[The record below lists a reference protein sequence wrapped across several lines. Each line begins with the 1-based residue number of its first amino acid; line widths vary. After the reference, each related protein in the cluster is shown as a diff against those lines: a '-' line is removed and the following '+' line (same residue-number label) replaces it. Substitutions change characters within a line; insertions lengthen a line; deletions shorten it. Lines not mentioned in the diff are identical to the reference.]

1 MAYFSLLKHKCMAT
15 LYFKIG
21 ADYDKVIRLRDEI
34 KKLENQLKSFGMST
48 PDAEIKRTEE
58 RLASSR
64 QEFTRLAAE
73 AAKAGAVMENDLKR
87 KINSVTKA
95 SDELSEEI
103 IKQRKIIRDTQDDVR
118 RLSEQY
124 SKMGKYS
131 PQSTSTLNQLN
142 KAKSALNEQK
152 YALGELQ
159 DQQARNRLEL
169 RQLTREYRDFS
180 QGTDKATVTVD
191 ALMSSLKRTAAEIGG
206 LAAIKKFGS
215 DVINATGTMQQLH
228 VALST
233 ILQDGDKASKL
244 IDEITQFAAKTPFNL
259 EDVASGAKQLLAYG
273 SSAETVVDELSM
285 LGDVAAGLQIPIGQL
300 IYLYGTLRTQGRA
313 MTVDIRQFAGR
324 GIPIYEELAKVLGVA
339 KDQVGKL
346 VTEGKVGF
354 AEVEQAFKNMTSEG
368 GKFNNLMENSAG
380 TWPQRLS
387 NIQDTLFQKLNDFG
401 NKYKEVFEFGIGT
414 TEDLVEHLDDVI
426 SVIGSLIAAY
436 GTYKAALIAASV
448 AQKAVG
454 FVESIR
460 LIMSYRKQL
469 GLATAAQQA
478 FNLAAKS
485 NVYVA
490 LLSVLVGL
498 GTAVYMFTKRTNE
511 ATASQEALSKV
522 SKKADEEFSSQ
533 AATIDRLNGVLR
545 SETASLDQK
554 KKALG
559 ELQSIIPDYNAS
571 LNEEGKLINNNTEAI
586 KAYLVQLEKQIKLKA
601 AQEELEELYRS
612 KRLQE
617 KNVQKQQANY
627 DRTRKQNPIG
637 VVYGGDAGIEAQR
650 LSLNRIAKAEKSLK
664 DANDELKDTQTQ
676 IASIEKEIE
685 QVSLASSKA
694 QKPTSS
700 LSSEIK
706 NASEKI
712 RNLKKE
718 ISGLRSGNIKAEA
731 GKTVESTI
739 EAKNKELQAAE
750 KTLETLTG
758 KSNKTTAKAEN
769 QRKKAAEQQK
779 KAQEELNKDLL
790 SLQQQNQ
797 DDEIALMQDGTK
809 KKLAEIDND
818 YKKRIAEIGKQEAE
832 FKKKNKEA
840 GLQGLGADGLTKEQQ
855 NALQEAAD
863 NAAKER
869 ERQTNEVYAA
879 EAQAMRDYLKDYGT
893 FQQQKLAIAQEYAEK
908 IANAQSEGERLSL
921 EKEREQAVANVN
933 LSAIR
938 QDVDWAGVFSKFGTM
953 FQDEIKRNLDALRDI
968 MKSDGFKAMSPTEQA
983 QIVEAVDSLREQVTG
998 DLKDVDFKKIGELTV
1013 EFQNAQRKMIAAQ
1026 AAEAVA
1032 YDNLKKAQADYEQ
1045 ALRNGT
1051 AEEQVAAKE
1060 RLDMAKTAAD
1070 GMSAAYKGAVG
1081 EFNAT
1086 GNNLKDATDNAV
1098 DAINSI
1104 SSAISQIRSGS
1115 LSGAFEGVKNLSGT
1129 LGESLSNMPGLLG
1142 RVGNALSNF
1151 SSTLGGAT
1159 GEIAGAVL
1167 GLLDLLKDGL
1177 GSIFADLSDLM
1188 FGAVNGILD
1197 DIFSGGIITKPV
1209 KSLVDGLG
1217 GILDTVTF
1225 GGFSSWG
1232 NNTAETKETIER
1244 LTTRNE
1250 ALIDSLDRLN
1260 DTMKEANGAAESVAA
1275 AEQAKKYQEE
1285 VNENYRDIAA
1295 ARAGYQ
1301 GKHHSWSK
1309 YFNDWLGNVMRFEGL
1324 DSVEG
1329 NKAAALLGVSD
1340 KDLETWRKMNDIA
1353 GFKVT
1358 SRSDFLSITPEQMA
1372 EMLADVDIRELIE
1385 SIGKGGY
1392 GAKMLDTL
1400 EDYADQAGKIEEI
1413 DNSLRETLTQIS
1425 FDSMYDSFVD
1435 TLMDMDASAE
1445 DFADDFSEYMMR
1457 ALLSNQVGT
1466 MFKDRLQEWYTA
1478 FAEAMED
1485 GDLASGELDSLRDE
1499 WSKIVADAMAER
1511 DKLAA
1516 ATGYDNTSSSS
1527 GQQSASSKGFE
1538 TMSQDTGDALNGR
1551 MTAIYEAEL
1560 NIANTTTEQ
1569 LAVLRA
1575 IYGQIGGNMADVAS
1589 ESKQIL
1595 STSYIQ
1601 QNNISFPTAQ
1611 LDALVAKVEGLD
1623 AKVADLVAFGVDNRL
1638 SMQGIDTFIEG
1649 TTKSN
1654 NQSLSLLTDIKR
1666 NTQGL

>member
-1 MAYFSLLKHKCMAT
+1 MAK

-34 KKLENQLKSFGMST
+34 KKLENQLKSFGTST
-48 PDAEIKRTEE
+48 PNAEIKRTEE

-64 QEFTRLAAE
+64 QEFTRLATE
-73 AAKAGAVMENDLKR
+73 AAKAGAEMKDGLKK
-87 KINSVTKA
+87 KIDSVTKS
-95 SDELSEEI
+95 SDELSAEI
-103 IKQRKIIRDTQDDVR
+103 IKQRAIIRETKEDVR
-118 RLSEQY
+118 MLSEQY
-124 SKMGKYS
+124 SKMGKFD
-131 PQSTSTLNQLN
+131 PKATSTLNQLN
-142 KAKSALNEQK
+142 RAKAALNEQK

-159 DQQARNRLEL
+159 GQQASNRLEL
-169 RQLTREYRDFS
+169 RQLTRQYREFS
-180 QGTDKATVTVD
+180 EETDKSTVTVD

-206 LAAIKKFGS
+206 LAAIKKFGA
-215 DVINATGTMQQLH
+215 DVINATGTMQQLQ
-228 VALST
+228 VSLST
-233 ILQDGDKASKL
+233 ILQDGEKASKL
-244 IDEITQFAAKTPFNL
+244 IEEIAQFAAKTPFELN
-259 EDVASGAKQLLAYG
+259 DVAEGAKQLLAYG
-273 SSAETVVDELSM
+273 SSAGTVVDELSM

-324 GIPIYEELAKVLGVA
+324 GIPIYEELAKVLGVS
-339 KDQVGKL
+339 KDQVGEL

-354 AEVEQAFKNMTSEG
+354 KEVEQAFKNMTSEG
-368 GKFNNLMENSAG
+368 GKFNDLMENSAG
-380 TWPQRLS
+380 TWPQRQS

-414 TEDLVEHLDDVI
+414 AEELVEHLDDVI
-426 SVIGSLIAAY
+426 SVIGGLIAAY
-436 GTYKAALIAASV
+436 GTYRAALIATAV

-454 FVESIR
+454 FVDSIR
-460 LIMSYRKQL
+460 LIMAYRKEM

-559 ELQSIIPDYNAS
+559 ELQSIIPDYNAN

-797 DDEIALMQDGTK
+797 DDEIALMQDGTQK
-809 KKLAEIDND
+809 RLAEIKND
-818 YKKRIAEIGKQEAE
+818 YAKRIAEIDKQEAE
-832 FKKKNKEA
+832 FKKKNEEA
-840 GLQGLGADGLTKEQQ
+840 GVTGLTGGLTKEQQ
-855 NALQEAAD
+855 TALQEARD
-863 NAAKER
+863 NAAKEQ
-869 ERQTNEVYAA
+869 ERQDNEIYLA
-879 EAQAMRDYLKDYGT
+879 EAQAMRDYLKQYGT
-893 FQQQKLAIAQEYAEK
+893 FQQQKLAIAEEYAEK
-908 IANAQSEGERLSL
+908 IKKAQSDGERLSL
-921 EKEREQAVANVN
+921 TAERDRSLQQVEIN
-933 LSAIR
+933 AIR
-938 QDVDWAGVFSKFGTM
+938 QNIDWGSVFGDFGTM
-953 FQDEIKRNLDALRDI
+953 FKDQLQPTIDQLRQIAQSDTFKQSSLEDQKTLYELIDKLEQSNTVWDSDIFKRVSDDIKAYQQAMENYTKSVNDAR
-968 MKSDGFKAMSPTEQA
+968 KAEADYINAQKAHDAALKTGNGNMIQA
-983 QIVEAVDSLREQVTG
+983 TQAAVDETTSAYMAASENVKTFGTEVQQTTT
-998 DLKDVDFKKIGELTV
+998 DL
-1013 EFQNAQRKMIAAQ
+1013 N
-1026 AAEAVA
+1026 
-1032 YDNLKKAQADYEQ
+1032 
-1045 ALRNGT
+1045 
-1051 AEEQVAAKE
+1051 
-1060 RLDMAKTAAD
+1060 
-1070 GMSAAYKGAVG
+1070 
-1081 EFNAT
+1081 
-1086 GNNLKDATDNAV
+1086 
-1098 DAINSI
+1098 
-1104 SSAISQIRSGS
+1104 SSALQAKNMFESLASGLQGLSSGS
-1115 LSGAFEGVKNLSGT
+1115 LQGIGT
-1129 LGESLSNMPGLLG
+1129 GLLKIG
-1142 RVGNALSNF
+1142 DLFTKGEFTKDAGNALAKGFQSLLGKDSKAAKTLSEALG
-1151 SSTLGGAT
+1151 SSGLA
-1159 GEIAGAVL
+1159 GEIISAILSMLDILANGGVGGIVS
-1167 GLLDLLKDGL
+1167 GLTDTVL
-1177 GSIFADLSDLM
+1177 GSI
-1188 FGAVNGILD
+1188 NGILD
-1197 DIFSGGIITKPV
+1197 DIFSGGIITKPLESVV
-1209 KSLVDGLG
+1209 KGAG
-1217 GILDTVTF
+1217 NILNTISF
-1225 GGFSSWG
+1225 GGFNSLLGIGS
-1232 NNTAETKETIER
+1232 NAKEVQEAIDR
-1244 LTTRNE
+1244 LTDRNE
-1250 ALIDSLDRLN
+1250 SLQQSIDDLK
-1260 DTMKEANGAAESVAA
+1260 DTIQDASGAQSVEAARKAEEYQR
-1275 AEQAKKYQEE
+1275 EQ
-1285 VNENYRDIAA
+1285 NENYLQIAREQ
-1295 ARAGYQ
+1295 ARYSGA
-1301 GKHHSWSK
+1301 HHSWNYYWNGFSDEQIK
-1309 YFNDWLGNVMRFEGL
+1309 KFSEQIGRAWNGDIFDLSPEEMKLLRGNIDMWEKIQ
-1324 DSVEG
+1324 
-1329 NKAAALLGVSD
+1329 N
-1340 KDLETWRKMNDIA
+1340 T
-1353 GFKVT
+1353 
-1358 SRSDFLSITPEQMA
+1358 
-1372 EMLADVDIRELIE
+1372 
-1385 SIGKGGY
+1385 GKGNY
-1392 GAKMLDTL
+1392 GGRLTDKLD
-1400 EDYADQAGKIEEI
+1400 DYIDQAGKLEEI
-1413 DNSLRETLTQIS
+1413 TNTLNETLTQIS
-1425 FDSMYDSFVD
+1425 FDSLYDSFID
-1435 TLMDMDASAE
+1435 TLMDMDASVE
-1445 DFADDFSEYMMR
+1445 DFADNFSEYLMR
-1457 ALLSNQVGT
+1457 AVLSNQVGSE
-1466 MFKDRLQEWYTA
+1466 FKDRLQEWYEQ
-1478 FAEAMED
+1478 FASAMED
-1485 GDLASGELDSLRDE
+1485 GGLSDGELSSLRDT
-1499 WSKIVADAMAER
+1499 WDSIVNDGLALR
-1511 DKLAA
+1511 DELAA
-1516 ATGYDNTSSSS
+1516 AIGYDKTSSST
-1527 GQQSASSKGFE
+1527 QSASSKGFE
-1538 TMSQDTGDALNGR
+1538 TMSQDTGEALNGR

-1569 LAVLRA
+1569 LAVLKA

-1611 LDALVAKVEGLD
+1611 LDALVDKVDKLD
-1623 AKVADLVAFGVDNRL
+1623 AKVADLVSFGADNRL
-1638 SMQGIDTFIEG
+1638 SMQTLEEN
-1649 TTKSN
+1649 TT
-1654 NQSLSLLTDIKR
+1654 LTAKNSKHLPALKDIR
-1666 NTQGL
+1666 QNTQKL

>member
-1 MAYFSLLKHKCMAT
+1 MAK
-15 LYFKIG
+15 LYFKVG

-34 KKLENQLKSFGMST
+34 KKLENQLKSFGTST
-48 PDAEIKRTEE
+48 PNAEIKRTEE

-64 QEFTRLAAE
+64 QEFTRLATE
-73 AAKAGAVMENDLKR
+73 AAKAGAVMKDGLKK
-87 KINSVTKA
+87 KIDSVTKS
-95 SDELSEEI
+95 SDELSAEI
-103 IKQRKIIRDTQDDVR
+103 IKQRAIIRETKEDVR
-118 RLSEQY
+118 MLSEQY
-124 SKMGKYS
+124 SKLGKYS
-131 PQSTSTLNQLN
+131 PQSAAMLARLN
-142 KAKSALNEQK
+142 KAKAALNEQK

-159 DQQARNRLEL
+159 DQQARNRLKL
-169 RQLTREYRDFS
+169 RQLTRQYREFS
-180 QGTDKATVTVD
+180 EETDKSTVTVD

-206 LAAIKKFGS
+206 LAAIKKFGT
-215 DVINATGTMQQLH
+215 DVIDATGKMQQLQ

-233 ILQDGDKASKL
+233 ILQSKSKADAL
-244 IDEITQFAAKTPFNL
+244 LAEVTEFARKTPFNL
-259 EDVASGAKQLLAYG
+259 DDVANGAKQLLAYG

-285 LGDVAAGLQIPIGQL
+285 LGDMASGLQIPLSSL
-300 IYLYGTLRTQGRA
+300 IYLYGTLRVQGRA
-313 MTVDIRQFAGR
+313 YWRDIQQFQGR
-324 GIPIYEELAKVLGVA
+324 GVNVVEEMAKNLGVTQ
-339 KDQVGKL
+339 DQIKKL
-346 VTEGKVGF
+346 VEEGKIGF
-354 AEVEQAFKNMTSEG
+354 KDVEKAFQSMTSEG
-368 GKFNNLMENSAG
+368 GKFNNMLENAAG
-380 TWPQRLS
+380 TWPQRIANLE
-387 NIQDTLFQKLNDFG
+387 DTLFTKLVDFG
-401 NKYKEVFEFGIGT
+401 NKYKEVFKFGIGT
-414 TEDLVEHLDDVI
+414 AEELVEHLDDVI
-426 SVIGSLIAAY
+426 SVIGGLIAAY
-436 GTYKAALIAASV
+436 GTYRAALIATAV

-454 FVESIR
+454 FVDSIR
-460 LIMSYRKQL
+460 LIMAYRKEM

-498 GTAVYMFTKRTNE
+498 GTAVYMFTKRTDE

-797 DDEIALMQDGTK
+797 DDEIALMQDGTRK
-809 KKLAEIDND
+809 RLAEIDND
-818 YKKRIAEIGKQEAE
+818 YKKRTAEIDKQEAE

-840 GLQGLGADGLTKEQQ
+840 GATGLTGGLTQEQQ
-855 NALQEAAD
+855 TALQEARD
-863 NAAKER
+863 NAAKEQ
-869 ERQTNEVYAA
+869 ERQTNEIYLA
-879 EAQAMRDYLKDYGT
+879 EAQAMRDYLKQYGT
-893 FQQQKLAIAQEYAEK
+893 FQQQKLAIAEEYAEK

-1115 LSGAFEGVKNLSGT
+1115 LSGAFEGVKNLSDT
-1129 LGESLSNMPGLLG
+1129 LGKSLSNMPGLLG

-1275 AEQAKKYQEE
+1275 AEQAKKYQQE

-1295 ARAGYQ
+1295 AQAHYQ

-1309 YFNDWLGNVMRFEGL
+1309 YFNDWLEKVGLFDGL
-1324 DSVEG
+1324 DSVVG
-1329 NKAAALLGVSD
+1329 NKAAALFGVSD

-1499 WSKIVADAMAER
+1499 WDKIVADAMAER

-1569 LAVLRA
+1569 LAVLKA

-1623 AKVADLVAFGVDNRL
+1623 AKVADLVSFGADNRL
-1638 SMQGIDTFIEG
+1638 SMQTLEEN
-1649 TTKSN
+1649 TT
-1654 NQSLSLLTDIKR
+1654 LTAKNSKHLPALKDIR
-1666 NTQGL
+1666 QNTQKL

>member
-1 MAYFSLLKHKCMAT
+1 MAT

-48 PDAEIKRTEE
+48 PDAKIKRTEE

-73 AAKAGAVMENDLKR
+73 AAKAGAEMQNGLKK
-87 KINSVTKA
+87 KIDSVTKS
-95 SDELSEEI
+95 SDELSAEI
-103 IKQRKIIRDTQDDVR
+103 IKQRAIIRETKEDVR
-118 RLSEQY
+118 MLSEQY
-124 SKMGKYS
+124 SKMGKFD
-131 PQSTSTLNQLN
+131 PKATSTLNQLN
-142 KAKSALNEQK
+142 RAKAALNEQK

-159 DQQARNRLEL
+159 GQQASNRLEL
-169 RQLTREYRDFS
+169 RQLTRQYREFS
-180 QGTDKATVTVD
+180 EETDKSTVTVD

-206 LAAIKKFGS
+206 LAAIKKFGA
-215 DVINATGTMQQLH
+215 DVINATGTMQQLQ
-228 VALST
+228 VSLST
-233 ILQDGDKASKL
+233 ILQDGEKASKL
-244 IDEITQFAAKTPFNL
+244 IEEIAQFAAKTPFELN
-259 EDVASGAKQLLAYG
+259 DVAEGAKQLLAYG
-273 SSAETVVDELSM
+273 SSAGTVVDELSM

-324 GIPIYEELAKVLGVA
+324 GIPIYEELAKVLGVS
-339 KDQVGKL
+339 KDQVGEL

-354 AEVEQAFKNMTSEG
+354 KEVEQAFKNMTSEG
-368 GKFNNLMENSAG
+368 GKFNDLMENSAG

-401 NKYKEVFEFGIGT
+401 NKYKEVFKFGIGT
-414 TEDLVEHLDDVI
+414 AEELVEHLDDVI
-426 SVIGSLIAAY
+426 SVIGGLIAAY
-436 GTYKAALIAASV
+436 GTYRAALIATAV

-454 FVESIR
+454 FVDSIR
-460 LIMSYRKQL
+460 LIMAYRKEM

-498 GTAVYMFTKRTNE
+498 GTTVYMFTKRTNE

-797 DDEIALMQDGTK
+797 DDEIALMREGTQ
-809 KKLAEIDND
+809 KKLAEIKND
-818 YKKRIAEIGKQEAE
+818 YAKRIAEIDKQEAE
-832 FKKKNKEA
+832 FKKKNEEA
-840 GLQGLGADGLTKEQQ
+840 GATGLTGGLTKEQQ
-855 NALQEAAD
+855 TALQEARD
-863 NAAKER
+863 NAAKEQ
-869 ERQTNEVYAA
+869 ERQANEIYLA
-879 EAQAMRDYLKDYGT
+879 EAQAMRDYLKQYGT
-893 FQQQKLAIAQEYAEK
+893 FQQQKLAIAEEYAEK
-908 IANAQSEGERLSL
+908 IKNAQTEGERMSL

-938 QDVDWAGVFSKFGTM
+938 QDVDWAGVFSTFGTM

-998 DLKDVDFKKIGELTV
+998 DLKGVDFKKIGELTV
-1013 EFQNAQRKMIAAQ
+1013 ELQNAQRKMIAAL
-1026 AAEAVA
+1026 AAEAAA

-1129 LGESLSNMPGLLG
+1129 LGKSLSNMSGLLG
-1142 RVGNALSNF
+1142 KAGNALSKF

-1159 GEIAGAVL
+1159 GEIVGAVL
-1167 GLLDLLKDGL
+1167 GLLDLLKDGF
-1177 GSIFADLSDLM
+1177 GSIFADLADTVLGSI
-1188 FGAVNGILD
+1188 NSILD
-1197 DIFSGGIITKPV
+1197 DIFSGGIITKPLESVV
-1209 KSLVDGLG
+1209 KGAG
-1217 GILDTVTF
+1217 NILNTISF
-1225 GGFSSWG
+1225 GGFNSLLGIGS
-1232 NNTAETKETIER
+1232 NAKEVQEAIDR
-1244 LTTRNE
+1244 LTDRNE
-1250 ALIDSLDRLN
+1250 SLQQSIDDLK
-1260 DTMKEANGAAESVAA
+1260 DTIQDASGAQSVEAARKAEEYQR
-1275 AEQAKKYQEE
+1275 EQ
-1285 VNENYRDIAA
+1285 NENYLQIAREQ
-1295 ARAGYQ
+1295 ARYSGA
-1301 GKHHSWSK
+1301 HHSWNYYWNGFSDEQIK
-1309 YFNDWLGNVMRFEGL
+1309 KFSEQIGRSWNGDIFDLSPEEMKLLRGNIDMWEKIQ
-1324 DSVEG
+1324 
-1329 NKAAALLGVSD
+1329 N
-1340 KDLETWRKMNDIA
+1340 T
-1353 GFKVT
+1353 
-1358 SRSDFLSITPEQMA
+1358 
-1372 EMLADVDIRELIE
+1372 
-1385 SIGKGGY
+1385 GKGNY
-1392 GAKMLDTL
+1392 GGRLTDKLD
-1400 EDYADQAGKIEEI
+1400 DYIDQAGKLEEI
-1413 DNSLRETLTQIS
+1413 TNTLNETLTQIS
-1425 FDSMYDSFVD
+1425 FDSLYDSFID

-1445 DFADDFSEYMMR
+1445 DFADNFSEYLMR
-1457 ALLSNQVGT
+1457 AVLSNQVGSE
-1466 MFKDRLQEWYTA
+1466 FKDRLQEWYEQ
-1478 FAEAMED
+1478 FASAMED
-1485 GDLASGELDSLRDE
+1485 GGLSDGELSSLRDT
-1499 WSKIVADAMAER
+1499 WDSIVNDGLALR
-1511 DKLAA
+1511 DELAA
-1516 ATGYDNTSSSS
+1516 AIGYDNTSSST
-1527 GQQSASSKGFE
+1527 QQSASSKGFE

-1569 LAVLRA
+1569 LAVLKA

-1611 LDALVAKVEGLD
+1611 LDALVDKVDKLD
-1623 AKVADLVAFGVDNRL
+1623 AKVADLVSFGADNRL
-1638 SMQGIDTFIEG
+1638 SMQGVDTYIENS
-1649 TTKSN
+1649 TKNN

-1666 NTQGL
+1666 NTQAL

>member
-1 MAYFSLLKHKCMAT
+1 MAK

-34 KKLENQLKSFGMST
+34 KKLENQLKSFGTST
-48 PDAEIKRTEE
+48 PNAEIKRTEE

-64 QEFTRLAAE
+64 QEFTRLATE
-73 AAKAGAVMENDLKR
+73 AAKAGAEMKDGLKK
-87 KINSVTKA
+87 KIDSVTKL
-95 SDELSEEI
+95 SDELSAEI
-103 IKQRKIIRDTQDDVR
+103 IKQRAIIRETKEDVR
-118 RLSEQY
+118 MLSEQY
-124 SKMGKYS
+124 SKMGKFD
-131 PQSTSTLNQLN
+131 PKATSTLNQLN
-142 KAKSALNEQK
+142 RAKAALNEQK

-159 DQQARNRLEL
+159 GQQASSRLEL
-169 RQLTREYRDFS
+169 RQLTRQYREFS
-180 QGTDKATVTVD
+180 KETDKSTVTVD

-206 LAAIKKFGS
+206 LAAIKKFGA
-215 DVINATGTMQQLH
+215 DVINATGTMQQLQ
-228 VALST
+228 VSLST
-233 ILQDGDKASKL
+233 ILQDGEKASKL
-244 IDEITQFAAKTPFNL
+244 IEEIAQFAAKTPFELN
-259 EDVASGAKQLLAYG
+259 DVAEGAKQLLAYG
-273 SSAETVVDELSM
+273 SSAGTVVDELSM

-324 GIPIYEELAKVLGVA
+324 GIPIYEELAKVLGVS
-339 KDQVGKL
+339 KDQVGEL

-354 AEVEQAFKNMTSEG
+354 KEVEQAFKNMTSEG
-368 GKFNNLMENSAG
+368 GKFNDLMENSAG

-414 TEDLVEHLDDVI
+414 AEELVEHLDDVI
-426 SVIGSLIAAY
+426 SVIGGLIAAY
-436 GTYKAALIAASV
+436 GTYRAALIATAV

-454 FVESIR
+454 FVDSIR
-460 LIMSYRKQL
+460 LIMAYRKQL

-498 GTAVYMFTKRTNE
+498 GTAIYMFTKRTNE
-511 ATASQEALSKV
+511 ATAAQDALSKV
-522 SKKADEEFSSQ
+522 NKKADEEFSTQ
-533 AATIDRLNGVLR
+533 AATIDRLNGVLK
-545 SETASLDQK
+545 SETASLEQK
-554 KKALG
+554 KEALDK
-559 ELQSIIPDYNAS
+559 LQSIIPDYNAS
-571 LNEEGKLINNNTEAI
+571 LSKEGELINNNTEAI
-586 KAYLVQLEKQIKLKA
+586 RAYLTQLEKQIKLKA

-617 KNVQKQQANY
+617 KNVQTQQANY

-650 LSLNRIAKAEKSLK
+650 QSLNRIAEAEKSLK
-664 DANDELKDTQTQ
+664 DANDEQKDTQTQ
-676 IASIEKEIE
+676 IAAIEKEIE
-685 QVSLASSKA
+685 QTSLASSKA
-694 QKPTSS
+694 QKPMSS
-700 LSSEIK
+700 LSNEIK

-712 RNLKKE
+712 KSLRKE
-718 ISGLRSGNIKAEA
+718 IAGLRSGKIKADA

-739 EAKNKELQAAE
+739 ETKNKELQAAE
-750 KTLETLTG
+750 KSLETLTG
-758 KSNKTTAKAEN
+758 NSNKDSTKAES
-769 QRKKAAEQQK
+769 QRKKSTEQRK

-797 DDEIALMQDGTK
+797 DDEIALMQDGTRK
-809 KKLAEIDND
+809 RLAEIDND
-818 YKKRIAEIGKQEAE
+818 YKKRTAEIDKQEAE

-840 GLQGLGADGLTKEQQ
+840 GATGLTGGLTQEQQ
-855 NALQEAAD
+855 TALQEARD
-863 NAAKER
+863 NAAKEQ
-869 ERQTNEVYAA
+869 ERQTNEIYLA
-879 EAQAMRDYLKDYGT
+879 EAQAMRDYLKQYGT
-893 FQQQKLAIAQEYAEK
+893 FQQQKLAIAEEYAEK
-908 IANAQSEGERLSL
+908 IKNAQSEGERMSL

-938 QDVDWAGVFSKFGTM
+938 QDVDWAGVFSTFGTM

-968 MKSDGFKAMSPTEQA
+968 MKSDGFKAMSPTDQA

-1115 LSGAFEGVKNLSGT
+1115 LSGAFEGVKNLSDT
-1129 LGESLSNMPGLLG
+1129 LGKSLSNMPGLLG

-1197 DIFSGGIITKPV
+1197 DIFSGGIITKPLQ
-1209 KSLVDGLG
+1209 SLVDGVG

-1232 NNTAETKETIER
+1232 NNAAETRETIER
-1244 LTTRNE
+1244 LTTRND

-1425 FDSMYDSFVD
+1425 FDSMYDSFID

-1499 WSKIVADAMAER
+1499 WNKIVADAMAER

-1538 TMSQDTGDALNGR
+1538 TMSQDEGEELNGR

-1575 IYGQIGGNMADVAS
+1575 IYGQMGGNIADVAS
-1589 ESKQIL
+1589 ESKQIM

-1601 QNNISFPTAQ
+1601 QNKISFPTAQ
-1611 LDALVAKVEGLD
+1611 LDTLVAKVEGLD

-1638 SMQGIDTFIEG
+1638 SMQTLEEN
-1649 TTKSN
+1649 TT
-1654 NQSLSLLTDIKR
+1654 LTAKNSKHLPALKDIR
-1666 NTQGL
+1666 QNTQKL

>member
-1 MAYFSLLKHKCMAT
+1 MAK
-15 LYFKIG
+15 LYFKVG

-73 AAKAGAVMENDLKR
+73 AAKAGAEMKDGLKK
-87 KINSVTKA
+87 KIDSVTKS
-95 SDELSEEI
+95 SDELSAEI
-103 IKQRKIIRDTQDDVR
+103 IKQRAIIRETKEDVR
-118 RLSEQY
+118 MLSEQY
-124 SKMGKYS
+124 SKLGKYS
-131 PQSTSTLNQLN
+131 PQSAAMLARLN
-142 KAKSALNEQK
+142 KAKAALNEQK

-159 DQQARNRLEL
+159 GQQASNRLEI
-169 RQLTREYRDFS
+169 RQLTRQYREFS
-180 QGTDKATVTVD
+180 EETDKSTVAVD

-206 LAAIKKFGS
+206 LAAIKKFGT
-215 DVINATGTMQQLH
+215 DVIDATGKMQQLQ

-233 ILQDGDKASKL
+233 ILQSKSKADAL
-244 IDEITQFAAKTPFNL
+244 LAEVTEFARKTPFNL
-259 EDVASGAKQLLAYG
+259 DDVANGAKQLLAYG

-285 LGDVAAGLQIPIGQL
+285 LGDVASGLQIPLSSL
-300 IYLYGTLRTQGRA
+300 IYLYGTLRVQGRA
-313 MTVDIRQFAGR
+313 YWRDIQQFQGR
-324 GIPIYEELAKVLGVA
+324 GVNVVEEMAKNLGVTQ
-339 KDQVGKL
+339 DQIKKL
-346 VTEGKVGF
+346 VEEGKIGF
-354 AEVEQAFKNMTSEG
+354 KDVEKAFQSMTSEG
-368 GKFNNLMENSAG
+368 GKFNNMLENAAG
-380 TWPQRLS
+380 TWPQRIANLE
-387 NIQDTLFQKLNDFG
+387 DTLFTKLVDFG

-414 TEDLVEHLDDVI
+414 AEELVEHLDDVI
-426 SVIGSLIAAY
+426 SVIGGLIAAY
-436 GTYKAALIAASV
+436 GTYRAALIVTAV

-454 FVESIR
+454 FVDSIR
-460 LIMSYRKQL
+460 LIIAYRKQMT
-469 GLATAAQQA
+469 LATAAQQA

-498 GTAVYMFTKRTNE
+498 GTAIYMFTKRTNE
-511 ATASQEALSKV
+511 ATAAQDALSKV
-522 SKKADEEFSSQ
+522 NKKADEEFSTQ
-533 AATIDRLNGVLR
+533 AATIDRLNGVLK
-545 SETASLDQK
+545 SETASLEQK
-554 KKALG
+554 KEALDK
-559 ELQSIIPDYNAS
+559 LQSIIPDYNAS
-571 LNEEGKLINNNTEAI
+571 LSKEGELINNNTEAI
-586 KAYLVQLEKQIKLKA
+586 KAYLTQLEKQIKLKA
-601 AQEELEELYRS
+601 AQEELEELYRN

-617 KNVQKQQANY
+617 KNVQTQQANY

-650 LSLNRIAKAEKSLK
+650 QSLNRIAEAEKSLK

-779 KAQEELNKDLL
+779 KAQEELNKSLL

-797 DDEIALMQDGTK
+797 DDEIALMREGTQ
-809 KKLAEIDND
+809 KKLAEIKND
-818 YKKRIAEIGKQEAE
+818 YAKRIAEIDKQEAE

-840 GLQGLGADGLTKEQQ
+840 GATGLTGGLTKEQQ
-855 NALQEAAD
+855 TALQEARD
-863 NAAKER
+863 NAAKEQ
-869 ERQTNEVYAA
+869 ERQANEIYLV
-879 EAQAMRDYLKDYGT
+879 EAQAMRDYLKQYGT
-893 FQQQKLAIAQEYAEK
+893 FQQQKLAIAEEYAEK
-908 IANAQSEGERLSL
+908 IKEAQSEGERLSL

-938 QDVDWAGVFSKFGTM
+938 QDVDWAGVFSEFGTM
-953 FQDEIKRNLDALRDI
+953 FQDEIERNLDALRDI
-968 MKSDGFKAMSPTEQA
+968 MKSDEFKAMRPTDQA

-1032 YDNLKKAQADYEQ
+1032 YGNLEKAQADYEQ

-1051 AEEQVAAKE
+1051 AEEQAAAKQ
-1060 RLDMAKTAAD
+1060 RLDMARTTAD
-1070 GMSAAYKGAVG
+1070 SMSAAYKGAVG

-1115 LSGAFEGVKNLSGT
+1115 LSGAFEGVKNLSDT
-1129 LGESLSNMPGLLG
+1129 LGKSLSNMPGLLG

-1167 GLLDLLKDGL
+1167 GLLDLLKDGI
-1177 GSIFADLSDLM
+1177 GSMFADLSDIV
-1188 FGAVNGILD
+1188 FNAVNSILD
-1197 DIFSGGIITKPV
+1197 DIFSGGIITKPLESVV
-1209 KSLVDGLG
+1209 KGAG
-1217 GILDTVTF
+1217 NILNTISF
-1225 GGFSSWG
+1225 GGFNSLLGIGS
-1232 NNTAETKETIER
+1232 NAKEVQEAIDR
-1244 LTTRNE
+1244 LTDRNE
-1250 ALIDSLDRLN
+1250 SLQQSIDDLK
-1260 DTMKEANGAAESVAA
+1260 DTIQDASGAQSVEAARKAEEYQR
-1275 AEQAKKYQEE
+1275 EQ
-1285 VNENYRDIAA
+1285 NENYLQIAREQ
-1295 ARAGYQ
+1295 ARYSGA
-1301 GKHHSWSK
+1301 HHSWNYYWNGFSDEQIK
-1309 YFNDWLGNVMRFEGL
+1309 KFSEQIGRSWNGDIFDLSPEEMKLLRGNIDMWEKIQ
-1324 DSVEG
+1324 
-1329 NKAAALLGVSD
+1329 N
-1340 KDLETWRKMNDIA
+1340 T
-1353 GFKVT
+1353 
-1358 SRSDFLSITPEQMA
+1358 
-1372 EMLADVDIRELIE
+1372 
-1385 SIGKGGY
+1385 GKGNY
-1392 GAKMLDTL
+1392 GGRLTDKLD
-1400 EDYADQAGKIEEI
+1400 DYIDQAGKLEEI
-1413 DNSLRETLTQIS
+1413 TNTLNETLTQIS
-1425 FDSMYDSFVD
+1425 FDSLYDSFID

-1445 DFADDFSEYMMR
+1445 DFADNFSEYLMR
-1457 ALLSNQVGT
+1457 AVLSNQVGSE
-1466 MFKDRLQEWYTA
+1466 FKNRLQEWYEQ
-1478 FAEAMED
+1478 FASAMED
-1485 GDLASGELDSLRDE
+1485 GGLSDGELSSLRDT
-1499 WSKIVADAMAER
+1499 WDSIVNDGLALR
-1511 DKLAA
+1511 DELAA
-1516 ATGYDNTSSSS
+1516 AIGYDKTSSST
-1527 GQQSASSKGFE
+1527 QQSASSKGFE

-1569 LAVLRA
+1569 LAVLKA
-1575 IYGQIGGNMADVAS
+1575 IYGQMGGNIADVAS

-1595 STSYIQ
+1595 SASYIQ
-1601 QNNISFPTAQ
+1601 QNKISFPTVQ
-1611 LDALVAKVEGLD
+1611 LDALVAKVNELD
-1623 AKVADLVAFGVDNRL
+1623 AKVADLVSFGADNRL
-1638 SMQGIDTFIEG
+1638 SIQTLEEN
-1649 TTKSN
+1649 TT
-1654 NQSLSLLTDIKR
+1654 LTAKNSKHLPALKDIR
-1666 NTQGL
+1666 QNTQKL